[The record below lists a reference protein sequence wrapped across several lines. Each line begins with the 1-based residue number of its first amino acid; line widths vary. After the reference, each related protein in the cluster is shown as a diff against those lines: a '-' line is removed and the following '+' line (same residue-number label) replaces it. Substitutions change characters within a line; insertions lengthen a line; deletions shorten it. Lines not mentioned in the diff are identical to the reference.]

1 MSVHERFWTESTLQ
15 VELVAYLDD
24 LLTPATPR
32 PALPVHQPARPEA
45 LPVPEMAE
53 EMPATPQV
61 MGSPVTSVA
70 TASHQIS
77 SARSSLTQLAELACL
92 YIVCEGIRYA
102 LPLIQLG
109 RIFRADLKLTPMIG
123 QQPWQLGLLAADQ
136 VLQAISLHYLLTG
149 EQGTSPRYFVSVAGG
164 CQVLGCEA
172 ILHSERLSQPSIRWR
187 PPGPKLPLIAGIV
200 RESLVPLLDLSR
212 LEECLH

>member
-1 MSVHERFWTESTLQ
+1 MSVHERFWTESALQ

-24 LLTPATPR
+24 LLAPAAPS
-32 PALPVHQPARPEA
+32 VHSAPMKAGPEREVA
-45 LPVPEMAE
+45 GEVVP
-53 EMPATPQV
+53 PLPQV
-61 MGSPVTSVA
+61 RVDTVTAQVS
-70 TASHQIS
+70 ASGQLS
-77 SARSSLTQLAELACL
+77 SARSSLTQLADLACL

-136 VLQAISLHYLLTG
+136 VLQAVSLHYLLTG
-149 EQGTSPRYFVSVAGG
+149 EQGALPRYFVSVAGG
-164 CQVLGCEA
+164 CRVLGCEA
-172 ILHSERLSQPSIRWR
+172 ILHSERLSQAAIRWR
-187 PPGPKLPLIAGIV
+187 PAGPKLPLIAGIV